1 LSLNKFCFEP
11 AKNNYLSKFIN
22 MENSNVLNFN
32 VVDKIVQIAKKL
44 ENSKMDEEVIEE
56 LKLPLQVLS
65 EYLNVTI
72 PQAIVF
78 SIIFVLEI
86 KIYNIDLRDI
96 FNFLD
101 LSFLDSLNLKS
112 NIDKLIEKNLIEI
125 EQESGRKTKKT
136 SFIKLIFSIQSDVSL
151 SIYENKPI
159 VKKDIELLDIYSFLK
174 NISSYIEQRERENI
188 ETTELFEMIKK
199 FENSNEHIEPI
210 LKVKKIL
217 DIEDRTLLYEIIN
230 NHIIG
235 FSTSMEKTLR
245 QINQNARKR
254 ILKMNELVE
263 KTNIMYELD
272 LITLGESRFANDFSL
287 SLTNKSIELF
297 MQNDA
302 SLFIK
307 DKKVKNL
314 ILNENISY
322 KELFYEPNVSKE
334 VNFLTDSLINEKF
347 ISLQE
352 RLANISLSKGVASI
366 FYGAPG
372 TGKTETVYQIAK
384 ATGRDILLV
393 DISQSKSMWFGESEK
408 RIKDIFNSYRKACN
422 SMEIKPILFFNEADA
437 LLNKRQENSQS
448 NVGQTENA
456 IQNILLEEMEKF
468 EGIMIATTNL
478 EGNLDAAYERR
489 FLFKIKFESPTV
501 DVKVKIWQNKLSWLN
516 NNFIGKLAND
526 FSFSGG
532 EIDNIVRKI
541 TIQEVL
547 TGKRPESN
555 EIYDFCKNEKVLS
568 NNKGKFV
575 VGYE

>member
-1 LSLNKFCFEP
+1 
-11 AKNNYLSKFIN
+11 

-408 RIKDIFNSYRKACN
+408 RVKEIFNAYRKACN

-478 EGNLDAAYERR
+478 VGNLDAAYERR
-489 FLFKIKFESPTV
+489 FLFKIKFESPTNE
-501 DVKVKIWQNKLSWLN
+501 VKCKIWQNKLSWIN
-516 NNFIGKLAND
+516 PEFAQKLAID

-532 EIDNIVRKI
+532 EIDNIVRKV

-547 TGKRPESN
+547 TGERPVLD
-555 EIYDFCKNEKVLS
+555 EIYGYCQNEKVLS
-568 NNKGKFV
+568 NYKGKFV
-575 VGYE
+575 VGYL

>member
-1 LSLNKFCFEP
+1 MSLNKFCFEP

-408 RIKDIFNSYRKACN
+408 RVKEIFNAYRKACN

-478 EGNLDAAYERR
+478 VGNLDAAYERR
-489 FLFKIKFESPTV
+489 FLFKIKFESPTNE
-501 DVKVKIWQNKLSWLN
+501 VKCKIWQNKLSWIN
-516 NNFIGKLAND
+516 PEFAQKLAID

-532 EIDNIVRKI
+532 EIDNIVRKV

-547 TGKRPESN
+547 TGERPVLD
-555 EIYDFCKNEKVLS
+555 EIYGYCQNEKVLS
-568 NNKGKFV
+568 NYKGKFV
-575 VGYE
+575 VGYL

>member
-408 RIKDIFNSYRKACN
+408 RVKEIFNAYRKACN

-478 EGNLDAAYERR
+478 VGNLDAAYERR
-489 FLFKIKFESPTV
+489 FLFKIKFESPTNE
-501 DVKVKIWQNKLSWLN
+501 VKCKIWQNKLSWIN
-516 NNFIGKLAND
+516 PEFAQKLAID

-532 EIDNIVRKI
+532 EIDNIVRKV

-547 TGKRPESN
+547 TGERPVLD
-555 EIYDFCKNEKVLS
+555 EIYGYCQNEKVLS
-568 NNKGKFV
+568 NYKGKFV
-575 VGYE
+575 VGYL